1 MDADEWIK
9 KKWCI
14 YIYIFICVCVCVC
27 AIYTQLNVTQKQKK
41 NEILPFA
48 TEWIY
53 LEVIMLSEVS
63 HTEKGKDQNIS
74 CICETE
80 KKANK

>member
-1 MDADEWIK
+1 MNI
-9 KKWCI
+9 
-14 YIYIFICVCVCVC
+14 
-27 AIYTQLNVTQKQKK
+27 TQKQKK

-53 LEVIMLSEVS
+53 LEVIMLSEIS
-63 HTEKGKDQNIS
+63 YTEKGKDQNIS

-80 KKANK
+80 KNKQMSKQNRIETPHRYKEHSGSCQGGREREIGQNR